1 MNSWFWALSN
11 IRNWALSSL
20 QFCFAFYFFY
30 GNHSRCLIVKGP
42 ARLWHFWDTG
52 IPLYSQ
58 CQAIQASLGVTRWGE
73 SLSSNSMPSAE
84 VLMIQF
90 TLSVDPA
97 WLQVFRAVYMLIK
110 ENVSPS
116 LGYFKISRYIV
127 VSGWINQMTFSSCLG
142 TVAWHNRDLLSV
154 HFIKWHFL
162 SLL

>member
-1 MNSWFWALSN
+1 
-11 IRNWALSSL
+11 
-20 QFCFAFYFFY
+20 
-30 GNHSRCLIVKGP
+30 
-42 ARLWHFWDTG
+42 
-52 IPLYSQ
+52 
-58 CQAIQASLGVTRWGE
+58 
-73 SLSSNSMPSAE
+73 
-84 VLMIQF
+84 MIQF